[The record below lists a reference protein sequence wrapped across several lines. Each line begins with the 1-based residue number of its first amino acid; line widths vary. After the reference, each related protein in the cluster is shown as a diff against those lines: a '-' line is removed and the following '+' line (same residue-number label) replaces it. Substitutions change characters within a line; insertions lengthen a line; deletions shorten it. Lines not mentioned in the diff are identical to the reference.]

1 MASTVY
7 TGNVQNGNH
16 THTNSSGKNERVL
29 IYYMHV
35 QSPNGHGC
43 SMSVGG
49 SGSGGSLG
57 WTLIGGANTSEQW
70 FGINL
75 SFNVHPG
82 GNSTVNNNMTV
93 KSSDGTSNDGAKIPL
108 EFYLADGDS
117 FALVSNDNSA
127 PIKYHYIVVT
137 ED

>member
-1 MASTVY
+1 MASTIY
-7 TGNVQNGNH
+7 TGNVQNGNL
-16 THTNSSGKNERVL
+16 THTNSSGKNERIL

-35 QSPNGHGC
+35 QSPNGHAC

-49 SGSGGSLG
+49 SGGSIG
-57 WTLIGGANTSEQW
+57 WTLIGGSNTSEQW

-75 SFNVHPG
+75 SFNVHPS
-82 GNSTVNNNMTV
+82 GNSHVNNNMSV
-93 KSSDGTSNDGAKIPL
+93 KSNDGTSNDGAKIPL

>member
-7 TGNVQNGNH
+7 TGNIQNGNH

-49 SGSGGSLG
+49 AGGSLG

-70 FGINL
+70 FGLNL
-75 SFNVHPG
+75 SFNVHPSG
-82 GNSTVNNNMTV
+82 GTHVNNHMTV

-127 PIKYHYIVVT
+127 PIKYHYLVVT